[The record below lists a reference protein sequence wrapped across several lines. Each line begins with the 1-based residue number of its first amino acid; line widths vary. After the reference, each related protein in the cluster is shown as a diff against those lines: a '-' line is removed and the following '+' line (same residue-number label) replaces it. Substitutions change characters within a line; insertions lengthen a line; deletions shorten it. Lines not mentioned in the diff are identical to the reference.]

1 MYVNMYVY
9 ICMYVSTSHLFYY
22 TFPPVVS
29 VSFQQASYSLS
40 EAVSTPL
47 RVCLQLFGS
56 LEIPVSV
63 ILSTQNGTAIGE
75 SVRS

>member
-1 MYVNMYVY
+1 M
-9 ICMYVSTSHLFYY
+9 
-22 TFPPVVS
+22 VS

-63 ILSTQNGTAIGE
+63 ILSTQNGTALGE
-75 SVRS
+75 YGRPGGEGGAKGGRRGGEKEEGDGSRAC